1 MQQQILESII
11 KIAKKQFK
19 KKNVKNYTDQTH
31 IIDDLGGDSLDAM
44 EMVMFIEDEFQI
56 VIPDDHLENI
66 KTLGD
71 LALIVE
77 RNLN

>member
-1 MQQQILESII
+1 MQEEILERII

-19 KKNVKNYTDQTH
+19 KKNISGFTAQTH
-31 IIDDLGGDSLDAM
+31 IINDLGGDSLDAM

-56 VIPDDHLENI
+56 VIPDDHLENV
-66 KTLGD
+66 KTLGN

-77 RNLN
+77 KNIK